1 MRVTGMERSLRLR
14 KLAKPMAFLAIIAL
28 LLVLSK
34 FTVSYSPSKGAVA
47 LSPDARDRVVVTS
60 MNGGTMLVPDSG
72 ADSDGTPQLVGVD
85 TWSPSSNIIMVSPH
99 VSATGCGSLYQ
110 TSMDITFSTAN
121 RLSVEQKGA
130 VNVTVIDFN
139 RNLTLATSIVTLDFK
154 PGQETSGSANFNI
167 QGTDPDPVYM
177 VTVTFPTSADLSSG
191 VPGERVS
198 LIEYLLYQTGILSP

>member
-1 MRVTGMERSLRLR
+1 MEMERSLRLR
-14 KLAKPMAFLAIIAL
+14 KLAKPMAFLTIIAL

-34 FTVSYSPSKGAVA
+34 TTVSYSPTPKGAVA
-47 LSPDARDRVVVTS
+47 LSSDARDRVVVTS
-60 MNGGTMLVPDSG
+60 MNGGTMLVPDPA

-85 TWSPSSNIIMVSPH
+85 TWSPSSNTIMVSPH

-110 TSMDITFSTAN
+110 TSMDIAFTTAN

-130 VNVTVIDFN
+130 MNVTVIDFN

-154 PGQETSGSANFNI
+154 PGQAASGSASFNI
-167 QGTDPDPVYM
+167 HGSDPDPIYM

-191 VPGERVS
+191 APSEKVS
-198 LIEYLLYQTGILSP
+198 LIEYILYQVGALSP